1 MSHAVLSPPDHAPAT
16 GARRPGL
23 TLTVLA
29 IACVAYVLQQ
39 TLVVPAIPN
48 FQRDLHTSATWA
60 AWVFTGFLLTSA
72 VVTTPLGK
80 LGDTYG
86 KRRLLVISLGIFA
99 LGTVAA
105 ALANSI
111 EFLIA
116 ARALQGAA
124 GAIFPLSFGIIR
136 DEFPPARVGVA
147 LGLLSATFGVGA
159 GIGLVLSGVILQG
172 LSWHWLFWFGAMPVV
187 VALLL
192 VWRLIPES
200 PVRTP
205 SRFDGW
211 GVLTLSLGLAGVL
224 IALSEGEQ
232 WGWLSGMTLGL
243 FAISLLVLALWV
255 WVETKVP
262 DPMMDMRV
270 MRQRA
275 VFWTNVLAVVV
286 GFSMYGTYLLMP
298 TLVQLGHG
306 LPPALAD
313 RVSFGF
319 SGSVIVAGLYL
330 VPATITMLV
339 VGPLGGALEP
349 RVGARAL
356 TFVGL
361 LAIAVAAF
369 LLAVAHT
376 EAWQLILAIGIL
388 GIGVGLV
395 YSMLAKLIVDAVA
408 PSVTGVA
415 MGMNT
420 VMRTVG
426 GTIGGQLS
434 AAFLTSFTV
443 AGTSLPAEKGFTLT
457 FLVAGIVALVGLLA
471 VLPIPR
477 GARAPA
483 ESRLPEP
490 LLADAEVG

>member
-1 MSHAVLSPPDHAPAT
+1 MDDAAP
-16 GARRPGL
+16 RRPGL
-23 TLTVLA
+23 TLTILA
-29 IACVAYVLQQ
+29 VACVAYVLQQ

-48 FQRDLHTSATWA
+48 FQSDLNTSATWA

-72 VVTTPLGK
+72 IVTTPIGK

-99 LGTVAA
+99 VGTVGA
-105 ALANSI
+105 ALASSI
-111 EFLIA
+111 ALLIG

-136 DEFPPARVGVA
+136 DEFPRERVGAA

-159 GIGLVLSGVILQG
+159 GLGLVLSGVILES
-172 LSWHWLFWFGAMPVV
+172 LSWHWLFWIGAVPVV
-187 VALLL
+187 VALVL

-205 SRFDGW
+205 SRFDVW
-211 GVLTLSLGLAGVL
+211 GVLTLSAGLGALL
-224 IALSEGEQ
+224 LALSEGER
-232 WGWLSGMTLGL
+232 WGWTSAATLGC
-243 FAISLLVLALWV
+243 FAASIVILVLWC
-255 WVETKVP
+255 WVETKVA
-262 DPMMDMRV
+262 DPMMDMRI
-270 MRQRA
+270 MRERA
-275 VFWTNVLAVVV
+275 VLWTNVLAVVV

-298 TLVQLGHG
+298 TLVQLGNG
-306 LPPALAD
+306 LPADLAAQ
-313 RVSFGF
+313 VSYGF
-319 SGSVIVAGLYL
+319 SGSVIMAGLYL
-330 VPATITMLV
+330 TPATVAMLII
-339 VGPLGGALEP
+339 GPLGGILEP
-349 RVGARAL
+349 RVGARWL

-361 LAIAVAAF
+361 FAIGVAGL

-376 EAWQLILAIGIL
+376 EAWHIILAIGIL
-388 GIGVGLV
+388 GVGVGLV
-395 YSMLAKLIVDAVA
+395 YAMLAKLIVDAVA

-443 AGTSLPAEKGFTLT
+443 AGTTLPAEHAFTLT
-457 FLVAGIVALVGLLA
+457 FLLAGIVALVGLA
-471 VLPIPR
+471 AIFPIPR
-477 GARAPA
+477 RQGYAVAGSAPEGAPQ
-483 ESRLPEP
+483 PQT
-490 LLADAEVG
+490 